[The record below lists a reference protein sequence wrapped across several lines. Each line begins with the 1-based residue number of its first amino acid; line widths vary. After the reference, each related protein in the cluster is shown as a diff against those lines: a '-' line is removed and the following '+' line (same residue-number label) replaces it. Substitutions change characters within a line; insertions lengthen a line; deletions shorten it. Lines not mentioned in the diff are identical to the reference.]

1 MPAQN
6 APSSEN
12 LLLGKGQVFFDR
24 FDVNGVA
31 QGLRHLGNVETFE
44 LTTADDNVDK
54 YSSMS
59 AGAPL
64 YKRVNRRRT
73 ITLKI
78 TGDEF
83 HPENLAL
90 VTMGS
95 QSTLV
100 QVATPIVAEAVA
112 ATTVPGTYFIPK
124 LLGPISA
131 VSVLFAASAG
141 VLNTDY
147 AIIDA
152 SVGLIRILPGTV
164 KTGAVTVSYTPTA
177 YTTTTGPQ
185 VIAGGVSGIINGRI
199 MFLGDPSTGPKIRVN
214 VWKTSIT
221 PDGAVGLISDDYA
234 QMSLSAA
241 VLDDTANHPST
252 PLYEAVYLP

>member
-1 MPAQN
+1 MPAQA

-24 FDVNGVA
+24 FDVNGVS
-31 QGLRHLGNVETFE
+31 QGLKHLGNVETFE

-54 YSSMS
+54 FSSMS

-73 ITLKI
+73 VTLRI
-78 TGDEF
+78 VGDEF
-83 HPENLAL
+83 HPENMAL

-95 QSTLV
+95 QSTLA
-100 QVATPIVAEAVA
+100 QVATPVVAEAIT
-112 ATTVPGTYFIPK
+112 ATTIPGIYYVTK
-124 LLGPISA
+124 KLGPITA
-131 VSVLFAASAG
+131 VVVKFGAGAG

-164 KTGAVTVSYTPTA
+164 LTGVVTVDYTPTA
-177 YTTTTGPQ
+177 YSSTTSPQ
-185 VIAGGVSGIINGRI
+185 IVSGGVSGIIQGRI
-199 MFLGDPSTGPKIRVN
+199 LFIGDPSTGPKVKVN
-214 VWKTSIT
+214 VWKVNIT

-234 QMSLSAA
+234 TMGLSAA
-241 VLDDTANHPST
+241 VLDDSANHSAS
-252 PLYEAVYLP
+252 PLYEITYLP